1 MAIRRGLLS
10 QYFEGVAVKRLA
22 AVDANPESSNQ
33 HEVTGSEPL
42 LRILGPID
50 RKKSRGGFDERF
62 HATYIWLAGE
72 QEAITEDGRL
82 SWYDSRRNDL
92 TRTAE
97 WRLYYQSNAITEG
110 MRPGDILF
118 LARKPDDRLLFI
130 VTPDGGTIRNQLLW
144 LFGLD
149 QQIGQ
154 EFESQKIGGGNDAE
168 LDFAARYILDEIG
181 IEPEEPEA
189 DRLDSLIEKFGLKFP
204 TTTVLSGLA
213 RSSLPEV
220 NASDDPDE
228 ALLLWMEREE
238 QLFRRLERR
247 IVAERIAQGFAL
259 DDGADVD
266 GFIAFSLSVQN
277 RRKAR
282 AGAALEN
289 HIAAVLDANRIR
301 FAHGVETENRNRPDF
316 LFPGQAEYRDPAF
329 PVARLTMLGS
339 KSTVKDRWRQV
350 LSEAVRI
357 EQKHLL
363 TLEPGVSENQ
373 TDEMRAKLLQLVVPK
388 KLHQTYRLTQQ
399 AWLMDMAAFIT
410 LLAGRQQAL

>member
-10 QYFEGVAVKRLA
+10 EHFEGVAVKRLA

-42 LRILGPID
+42 LRILGSED
-50 RKKSRGGFDERF
+50 RKFPKGETDNRF
-62 HATYIWLAGE
+62 SATYIWLGGE
-72 QEAITEDGRL
+72 QEALSEEGFL
-82 SWYDSRRNDL
+82 SWYDSRRNQPK
-92 TRTAE
+92 RSAE
-97 WRLYYQSNAITEG
+97 WRLYYQSNAVTEL
-110 MRPGDILF
+110 MKPGDVLF
-118 LARKPDDRLLFI
+118 LARKPDSHILFI
-130 VTPDGGTIRNQLLW
+130 VTPDESTIRNQLLW

-149 QQIGQ
+149 EQIGMK
-154 EFESQKIGGGNDAE
+154 FESQEIGDGNDAE
-168 LDFAARYILDEIG
+168 LDFAARYILDELG
-181 IEPEEPEA
+181 IELEEKEA
-189 DRLDSLIEKFGLKFP
+189 DKLDGLIEKFGLKFP
-204 TTTVLSGLA
+204 TTSVLSGLA
-213 RSSLPEV
+213 RSSLLGV
-220 NASDDPDE
+220 NAADDPDE

-247 IVAERIAQGFAL
+247 IVAERIAQGFTL
-259 DDGADVD
+259 VDGADVD

-289 HIAAVLDANRIR
+289 HIAAVLEANQIR
-301 FAHGVETENRNRPDF
+301 FAHGVETENRNKPDF
-316 LFPGQAEYRDPAF
+316 LFPGQPEYRDTTF
-329 PVARLTMLGS
+329 PTARLTMLGS

-357 EQKHLL
+357 EEKHLL

-373 TDEMRAKLLQLVVPK
+373 TDEMRAKLLQLVVPR

-399 AWLMDMAAFIT
+399 AWLMDLSAFIT
-410 LLAGRQQAL
+410 VVIDRQS